1 MTGGQVR
8 LKKRPSLADKK
19 KSTDPSKLFV
29 RPCSPDGSSR
39 SSRKAS
45 SDDSGSA
52 KSSTSTFPKKRPKK
66 PRAFSTNSFPKGSR
80 DSSPKSSSRC
90 GSASEGASPKS
101 SRPHSPPGSPKSRSS
116 TSSTFRRWG
125 SPYPPISKNSTRHC
139 SPDYTVVDFEDTG
152 GAFPELKKLIHS
164 KIPRG
169 SPSPELALKFVGGKN
184 PVSKRLLQVMMYAAT
199 ARAPFPEPKVRKL
212 LFYKNTDKVDLI
224 DQLQSLKAAVAD
236 QAYHFQ
242 LHKTQL
248 HGLQNEQNELEEK
261 LAALESIDGSN
272 APRTGGKGRL
282 KSKISGLRVMIGNLT
297 DDITKQKET
306 IQNLKYRY
314 QVSLTREVTIQRDLA
329 TGGVWRLQKQEIKL
343 SIEEVEKVS
352 KQFTDESYAHLRA
365 ADKAKRRASGLLD
378 EGKRM
383 RAKLNQV
390 QESKRKNQHDV
401 WIIGYDTCMLVKD
414 NRQIERQKKMKE
426 AAIAAGGKS
435 KGSRR
440 EKQRGS

>member
-329 TGGVWRLQKQEIKL
+329 TGGVWRLQKQVRNTRDFLWALTKHNKKFL
-343 SIEEVEKVS
+343 
-352 KQFTDESYAHLRA
+352 HLR
-365 ADKAKRRASGLLD
+365 DKILPDLREGLKLKQEKIRAEFSYLMFENASVVSNYTEMFPTACANSIFLNASPIDSCTTRALLQSS
-378 EGKRM
+378 M
-383 RAKLNQV
+383 RFDPT
-390 QESKRKNQHDV
+390 S
-401 WIIGYDTCMLVKD
+401 
-414 NRQIERQKKMKE
+414 
-426 AAIAAGGKS
+426 
-435 KGSRR
+435 
-440 EKQRGS
+440 